1 MKKLFL
7 AMLAIVTVFATSCQ
21 KEVGGDNATV
31 SFNIG
36 TPKIATRAFSDGTTA
51 TVLQYAVYDGQGNY
65 LDKLTVNDAKIQ
77 QGGATVS
84 LQLAIGNTY
93 SVIFWAAAE
102 DAPYAIDFA
111 QKTMTV
117 DYENALC
124 NDERR
129 DAFYA
134 YHTFTVTG
142 NQTENIKLVRPFA
155 QLNIGTNDYVVSSDA
170 GYTPTQSKVVVK
182 NIYTKLN
189 LANTDTTQLDVAD
202 PIQVTFDWAD
212 IERNETFP
220 VEKDGVVYEYLAMNY
235 LLVAA
240 NKEVVDVE
248 FTYTNGS
255 TERTKAIGSVPVQR
269 NRRTN
274 IYGALL
280 TSGVDFDIEIEPEY
294 NDTTNY
300 YLVATWDEFTAALD
314 NGEKN
319 IMLTADIS
327 YSGNYSLRKDITLN
341 LGGNSI
347 TMPLFYV
354 FSTATIENGTINGKM
369 YARTGCNLT
378 LDGLTFS
385 GTISDD
391 LSTEG
396 HLQVQGGCDV
406 YAKDCVFAATQVNGS
421 ETRSLSIEAS
431 SSGTRKFENC
441 DFKFV
446 AWGSNPGKYKKNVY
460 VNTMSGTT
468 TVDFTN
474 CKLNGKAP
482 NVLFASTYS
491 LTNFTMSD
499 CDNIAPTLETSR
511 AKDAITEAEWA
522 HISSLIANNQFTQVR
537 LFYAGGSSEYIKK

>member
-1 MKKLFL
+1 MKKIFL
-7 AMLAIVTVFATSCQ
+7 AMMAVVILFVSSCQ
-21 KEVGGDNATV
+21 KENFGEESIV

-36 TPKIATRAFSDGTTA
+36 TPEIATRAYSDGTKA

-93 SVIFWAAAE
+93 SIIFWAAAE
-102 DAPYAIDFA
+102 DAPYAIDFT

-182 NIYTKLN
+182 NIYTKLH
-189 LANTDTTQLDVAD
+189 LDNTDTTQLDVED

-220 VEKDGVVYEYLAMNY
+220 VENYEYLAMNY

-327 YSGNYSLRKDITLN
+327 YSGNYSLKKDITLN

-421 ETRSLSIEAS
+421 QTRSLSIEAS

-446 AWGSNPGKYKKNVY
+446 TWGSNPGKYKKNVY

-491 LTNFTMSD
+491 LTNFTMSV
-499 CDNIAPTLETSR
+499 CDNTAPTLETNR

-522 HISSLIANNQFTQVR
+522 HISSLIAKNKFIQVR
-537 LFYAGGSSEYIKK
+537 LFYAGGSSEYITK

>member
-7 AMLAIVTVFATSCQ
+7 AMFAIVVVFATSCQ
-21 KEVGGDNATV
+21 KENFGEESTV

-36 TPKIATRAFSDGTTA
+36 TPEIATRVYSDGTKV
-51 TVLQYAVYDGQGNY
+51 TVLQYAVYDAEGNE
-65 LDKLTVNDAKIQ
+65 LDSLTVNDAEIQ
-77 QGGATVS
+77 QGSANVS

-102 DAPYAIDFA
+102 DAPYTIDFA

-155 QLNIGTNDYVVSSDA
+155 QLNIGTNDYAASSDA
-170 GYTPTQSKVVVK
+170 GYIPTKSKVVVK
-182 NIYTKLN
+182 KIYTKLH
-189 LANTDTTQLDVAD
+189 LDNTDTTQLDVED

-220 VEKDGVVYEYLAMNY
+220 VENYEYLAMNY

-327 YSGNYSLRKDITLN
+327 YSGNYSLKKDITLN

-421 ETRSLSIEAS
+421 QTRSLSIEAS

-446 AWGSNPGKYKKNVY
+446 TWGSNPGKYKKNVY

-491 LTNFTMSD
+491 LTNFTMSG
-499 CDNIAPTLETSR
+499 CDNTAPTLETNR

-522 HISSLIANNQFTQVR
+522 HISSLIAKNKFTQVR
-537 LFYAGGSSEYIKK
+537 LFYAGGSSEYITK

>member
-1 MKKLFL
+1 MKKIFL
-7 AMLAIVTVFATSCQ
+7 AMMAVVILFVSSCQ
-21 KEVGGDNATV
+21 KENFGEESIV

-36 TPKIATRAFSDGTTA
+36 TPEIATRAYSDGTKA

-189 LANTDTTQLDVAD
+189 LANTDTTQLDVTD

-212 IERNETFP
+212 IERNEIFP

-327 YSGNYSLRKDITLN
+327 YSDNYSLRKDITLN

-421 ETRSLSIEAS
+421 QTRSLSIEAS

-446 AWGSNPGKYKKNVY
+446 ALGSNPGKYKKNVY

-474 CKLNGKAP
+474 CKLNVKAP

-499 CDNIAPTLETSR
+499 CDNTAPTLETNR

-522 HISSLIANNQFTQVR
+522 HISSLIANNKFSQVR